1 MGACFMKNPQ
11 EVFAEFLVKERLKV
25 TSQRNTILDVFLE
38 SKEHY
43 SPEEL
48 YLKVKEK
55 DPSVGQ
61 ATVYRTLKLLIDS
74 GIADVVDFADGVSR
88 YELGYGKEHHDHL
101 ICEKCN
107 KNIEI
112 LDAAIESA
120 QEKVAKAHNFQLTR
134 HKMYLYGICS
144 DCSKK

>member
-1 MGACFMKNPQ
+1 MKNPQ

>member
-1 MGACFMKNPQ
+1 MKNPQ

-25 TSQRNTILDVFLE
+25 TSQRNIILDVFLE

-112 LDAAIESA
+112 LDAAIEAA

-144 DCSKK
+144 ECSKKQ